1 MGPGQA
7 PLATEDSLPA
17 LTDSGGGFPRARRVA
32 VAFLLSLVLIV
43 VMIAALVLVLQNTF
57 RVAA

>member
-7 PLATEDSLPA
+7 PLATADSLPSFDGSRGR
-17 LTDSGGGFPRARRVA
+17 LPRARRFVA
-32 VAFLLSLVLIV
+32 NLMLSLFLII